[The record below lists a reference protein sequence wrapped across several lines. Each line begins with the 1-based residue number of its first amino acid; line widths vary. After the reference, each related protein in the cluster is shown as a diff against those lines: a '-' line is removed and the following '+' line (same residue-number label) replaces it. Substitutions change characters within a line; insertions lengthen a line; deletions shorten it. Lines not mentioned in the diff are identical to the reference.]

1 MDIPEPIRLLDPLF
15 TTDAMRQVFSDH
27 HRLQCML
34 DFEAALARA
43 LVGVGLAPSAAR
55 APIES
60 QCHAELFDVESLA
73 RATALSGNV
82 AIPMVKALTGLV
94 AKSDSKAA
102 AFVHW
107 GATSQDVTRPKGFIP
122 LEPFAEQN
130 AGADEVKMKAPG
142 SDHPAGRS
150 RTGSI
155 R

>member
-1 MDIPEPIRLLDPLF
+1 MSNLDIPEPIRLLDPLF
-15 TTDAMRQVFSDH
+15 TTDTMRRVFSDH

-107 GATSQDVTRPKGFIP
+107 GATSHSAR
-122 LEPFAEQN
+122 L
-130 AGADEVKMKAPG
+130 
-142 SDHPAGRS
+142 
-150 RTGSI
+150 
-155 R
+155 